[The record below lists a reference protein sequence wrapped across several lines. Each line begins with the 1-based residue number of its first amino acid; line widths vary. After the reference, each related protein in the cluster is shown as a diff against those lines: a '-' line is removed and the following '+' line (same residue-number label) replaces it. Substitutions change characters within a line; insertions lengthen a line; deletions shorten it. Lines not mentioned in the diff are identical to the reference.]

1 MTRHGNK
8 SIARASSTPRYTS
21 SQSSYNANNKQEVEK
36 PGMTS
41 SIIQGFGLGAGQS
54 IAYNIF
60 RNNKEDNTYI
70 PLSKQSYTKEYE
82 QCMKDNNN
90 DKELCKQFSDRV

>member
-8 SIARASSTPRYTS
+8 SIARASSPRHTS
-21 SQSSYNANNKQEVEK
+21 SPSSSNANNKQEVEK

-60 RNNKEDNTYI
+60 RNDKEDNTYTS
-70 PLSKQSYTKEYE
+70 PSKQSYTNEYE
-82 QCMKDNNN
+82 QCMKDINN
-90 DKELCKQFSDRV
+90 DKELCKQFLDRV